1 MDRPFKDLRDSGLLW
16 LINRSVLHP
25 RGFAMALTIADDGE
39 ATGWSLLGDG
49 REPWSY
55 DIDEAKRFAQAEA
68 TFDGASTAPPAD
80 SADEHREAP

>member
-25 RGFAMALTIADDGE
+25 RGFALALTVADDGE

-49 REPWSY
+49 SEPWSY
-55 DIDEAKRFAQAEA
+55 DIDEAERFAQAEA
-68 TFDGASTAPPAD
+68 TFSAAASAD